1 MAIDVFL
8 LHFDQSIQS
17 VIIDQA
23 ELAKI
28 FSRECVAKKLAK
40 ILNKLFESIR
50 NIDHVSKQI
59 NEDQINAIKYIDKV
73 FDLLKNLQNGS
84 DEVKLNFASKELIQD
99 CLVSNVIKNIRNP
112 SQITQQIIRK
122 FLKLIQMLTKDV
134 SDNNKK

>member
-8 LHFDQSIQS
+8 LHFDQSIQN
-17 VIIDQA
+17 VLIDQA

-28 FSRECVAKKLAK
+28 FSREEVAKKLAK

-73 FDLLKNLQNGS
+73 FDLLKNL
-84 DEVKLNFASKELIQD
+84 
-99 CLVSNVIKNIRNP
+99 
-112 SQITQQIIRK
+112 
-122 FLKLIQMLTKDV
+122 
-134 SDNNKK
+134 